1 VIEQRIQC
9 AITNAHS
16 GTTQPRSGFN

>member
-9 AITNAHS
+9 AITNAPNS
-16 GTTQPRSGFN
+16 AMQPRSGVS